1 MISFA
6 SDYVAGAHPKVL
18 NKLIETNMEILSG
31 YGSDKYCLSAAE
43 KIKKAC
49 ACPDVDVRFL
59 VGGTQTNQI
68 IIDTMLDSHEGVIAG
83 TTGHISAHE
92 AGAVEY
98 TGHKVITIP
107 C

>member
-43 KIKKAC
+43 KIKKQAIT
-49 ACPDVDVRFL
+49 VIKRENNVFI
-59 VGGTQTNQI
+59 TSHQTC
-68 IIDTMLDSHEGVIAG
+68 
-83 TTGHISAHE
+83 
-92 AGAVEY
+92 GAPVLRRY
-98 TGHKVITIP
+98 
-107 C
+107 